1 MATYFAKVG
10 ESNTVLQVIVSGA
23 DFINSGKVGDPSTW
37 VECFLDED
45 GVINPKKQ
53 YPGRGYNYDS
63 NADIFYPE
71 QPYPSWTLDGNYD
84 WQPPIPK
91 PEHVE
96 YDGNNIDLPWLWDE
110 DTQSWST

>member
-1 MATYFAKVG
+1 MARYFA
-10 ESNTVLQVIVSGA
+10 EIDQSDTVLRVLVA
-23 DFINSGKVGDPSTW
+23 ELDYINSGKAGNPSNW
-37 VECFLDED
+37 IEVFMDED
-45 GVINPKKQ
+45 GVTNPKKL
-53 YPGRGYNYDS
+53 YPSIGYNDNS
-63 NADIFYPE
+63 SADIFYPE

-110 DTQSWST
+110 GTQSWST